1 MKVGMDERR
10 EEEDAAPPASPLSLH
25 LGRETALVD
34 GDDSPGNDL
43 GEWYPLRFKLHM
55 LEDASFT
62 PIQRPDDLWGF

>member
-1 MKVGMDERR
+1 MDERER
-10 EEEDAAPPASPLSLH
+10 SGEEEEEEWKTPASPSLY
-25 LGRETALVD
+25 LGRVTVLVD